1 MVRGRLGVALFG
13 CSGTVSSVEPTWSTD
28 AAQRYGE
35 ELMTGV
41 RVRVRGDDLPRLAGW
56 WQDPVVEALQMTWV
70 NPPSETAARD
80 LFARWST
87 NQDTGVGFSIE
98 TLPDGGRPSRLIG
111 HLVLFNVSAKN
122 RSRPTRSDWDRL
134 TWVEGSAPTPP
145 DSRCGTAFER
155 WGFTASNSK
164 PWPSTIEPS
173 PPTDEQASFSKGVA
187 ETPCSMMAAGTTKC
201 SWLSSTVTRYR
212 RPRPSSNEIRSLNDA
227 GFGVGAAGRPV
238 CPALPRRVVPRA
250 LFGGS
255 GQGWVAVAHRSCQAG
270 CHGQSRGR
278 CRTRRC
284 QPDTTVAQSPG
295 PMSQSTIRRRTICL
309 RLRSTAW
316 SR

>member
-41 RVRVRGDDLPRLAGW
+41 RVRLRGLRDDDLPRLAGW

-98 TLPDGGRPSRLIG
+98 TLPDGDRPSRLIG

-122 RSRPTRSDWDRL
+122 RSATYAIGLGPADVGRGFGTDATRLAVRYGFREMGLHRIELQALAFNDRALAAYRRAGFVLEGRRRDAVFHDGRWHDQMLMAVLHSD
-134 TWVEGSAPTPP
+134 P
-145 DSRCGTAFER
+145 
-155 WGFTASNSK
+155 
-164 PWPSTIEPS
+164 I
-173 PPTDEQASFSKGVA
+173 PPTTPEQ
-187 ETPCSMMAAGTTKC
+187 
-201 SWLSSTVTRYR
+201 
-212 RPRPSSNEIRSLNDA
+212 
-227 GFGVGAAGRPV
+227 
-238 CPALPRRVVPRA
+238 
-250 LFGGS
+250 
-255 GQGWVAVAHRSCQAG
+255 
-270 CHGQSRGR
+270 
-278 CRTRRC
+278 
-284 QPDTTVAQSPG
+284 
-295 PMSQSTIRRRTICL
+295 
-309 RLRSTAW
+309 
-316 SR
+316 